1 MAYNVPK
8 GAPKSSGGGKGGGKG
23 KFSVG
28 KELPMRDFKPLK
40 DRSYLFESPAF
51 TKPTTQKRYPGGE
64 IIPPSLP
71 EGYKDARG
79 AEKQCGNC
87 YFNKNGYCS
96 LWEAKIKLSYVCA
109 KWGAPSQNQNL
120 IPFEKQ
126 AYGSRRVTENV
137 VTEFSELTQNN
148 KKDLETFFN
157 LYNSLFFDIP
167 KEGIESHEVI
177 MKRSRDYL
185 NNFIDPK
192 DATIEALQDEI
203 EHLNGTLL
211 NNSLK
216 ASAVTNNL
224 DQFDNIEDIEIPKIE
239 LNEPSGETPELRQ
252 SWKDDPSSEPTV
264 GEKVLPVPAGA
275 DENNDGIEDS
285 KQTLSA
291 YGTVML
297 FCQNSGNLSRILKRP
312 DHWYYRPEYYGKP
325 IYCFLRK
332 LPWPSENN
340 ANSNLIV
347 VNLGSKG
354 QNKFRFLKVMGSRNG
369 DEFRIPKKFWNDRN
383 SWPSGK
389 NTGEPGYALEPL

>member
-1 MAYNVPK
+1 MAV
-8 GAPKSSGGGKGGGKG
+8 
-23 KFSVG
+23 
-28 KELPMRDFKPLK
+28 L
-40 DRSYLFESPAF
+40 
-51 TKPTTQKRYPGGE
+51 
-64 IIPPSLP
+64 
-71 EGYKDARG
+71 DA
-79 AEKQCGNC
+79 
-87 YFNKNGYCS
+87 
-96 LWEAKIKLSYVCA
+96 
-109 KWGAPSQNQNL
+109 
-120 IPFEKQ
+120 
-126 AYGSRRVTENV
+126 
-137 VTEFSELTQNN
+137 
-148 KKDLETFFN
+148 
-157 LYNSLFFDIP
+157 
-167 KEGIESHEVI
+167 
-177 MKRSRDYL
+177 
-185 NNFIDPK
+185 
-192 DATIEALQDEI
+192 
-203 EHLNGTLL
+203 
-211 NNSLK
+211 SLK

-252 SWKDDPSSEPTV
+252 SWEDDPSSEPTV

-297 FCQNSGNLSRILKRP
+297 FCHNSGNLTRILKRP

-332 LPWPSENN
+332 LPWPSENS
-340 ANSNLIV
+340 ALKNLIV